1 MSEETAKIVSE
12 EKVSDHEDAPSNEE
26 AENGPKD
33 ATSKKKKKKNRNK
46 GDLIGEL
53 KFSANNIRCT
63 LCKALQSET
72 VGEAEMS
79 IVL

>member
-33 ATSKKKKKKNRNK
+33 TTSKKKKKKNRNK
-46 GDLIGEL
+46 GELIGNFEI
-53 KFSANNIRCT
+53 SANIRCT
-63 LCKALQSET
+63 LCKVKLPVKLKCRLCYEHY
-72 VGEAEMS
+72 
-79 IVL
+79 I